1 MKKIFKY
8 ILVAGLSL
16 GLMSCDKFF
25 DSMEGDLSK
34 VSAEDL
40 LASNSG
46 LLGLLANLYSNLP
59 DMGVSTADQG
69 TLYANGSRSTPSYA
83 NGTSGTWSY
92 GTIRSIH
99 KFMEAVESA
108 QKAGTLDENTA
119 KGYLGEAHFLR
130 ACMYFAGVRAYGGMP
145 LLDRALDDVPID
157 SEDLYIPRST
167 EKDSWDW
174 VINEFQV
181 AADMMPASQS
191 QPMRANK
198 YTALAMKAR
207 AALWAA
213 SLSKYWNRAALDNG
227 YAAVQQKLTYMQA
240 SYADAYY
247 QDAIDASKQV
257 IDSGKYG
264 LVGANPANVDA
275 AVGSLIDLF
284 QSYDVHEGIFG
295 RSYNNGTTTSG
306 NGNQGWG
313 PNQVVTGYL
322 QGTYSVTL
330 NLADAYDNY
339 SDLNERKRVSG
350 QIQTLV
356 SGDESSYLTDE
367 RQLTADMLPNY
378 KRYNTV
384 DEPFKIKD
392 ARFQAWVCYPGTS
405 FRGVTI
411 NNQAGMVMPD
421 GTLAV
426 YPGNNTGVE
435 KNGVEY
441 YPYGGPGD
449 QNSMFYKLDKDI
461 NDSNRSFYCFQIR
474 KGLDETGNNPNPQ
487 TPWYNMRYSEILRTY
502 AEAVVESGK
511 GDKGLAKKCLNE
523 VRHRAGF
530 KDDIELT
537 LENVLHEWKCEFAFE
552 NQWSH
557 VLHRRRAFITSSGSS
572 MEEGPLVRKLTLIP
586 IVDLSGAEAQYIFVR
601 CYPYNATQKQGY
613 NGSFDYKANDYYSQI
628 PNYAKN
634 HLVPNNL
641 NVAN

>member
-8 ILVAGLSL
+8 ILVAGLSF

-25 DSMEGDLSK
+25 DNMEGDLSK
-34 VSAEDL
+34 VAAEDL

-83 NGTSGTWSY
+83 NGTGGTWSY

-99 KFMEAVESA
+99 KFMEAVESSLA
-108 QKAGTLDENTA
+108 AGGLDEVTA
-119 KGYLGEAHFLR
+119 KAYLGEAHFLR

-145 LLDRALDDVPID
+145 ILDRALDDVPID
-157 SEDLYIPRST
+157 SEELYIPRST
-167 EKDSWDW
+167 EKASWDW

-181 AADMMPASQS
+181 AADMMPEKQAQV
-191 QPMRANK
+191 MRATK

-213 SLSKYWNRAALDNG
+213 SESKYWGRAALSND
-227 YAAVQQKLTYMQA
+227 YAAVKQELTYMQA

-247 QDAIDASKQV
+247 QQAIDAAAAV
-257 IDSGKYG
+257 INSGSYE
-264 LVGANPANVDA
+264 LAGANPANIDS
-275 AVGSLIDLF
+275 AVKNLIALF
-284 QSYDVHEGIFG
+284 QNYDAKEGVFG
-295 RSYNNGTTTSG
+295 RSYSNGTSTSG

-339 SDLNERKRVSG
+339 SNATDRERVSG
-350 QIQTLV
+350 KIQTLV
-356 SGDESSYLTDE
+356 SGDEDAYLTDE
-367 RQLTADMLPNY
+367 RQLTQDMLPNY
-378 KRYNTV
+378 KRYNSV
-384 DEPFKIKD
+384 DEPFLLKD
-392 ARFQAWVCYPGTS
+392 ARFQAWVCYPGSS
-405 FRGVTI
+405 FRGMTI
-411 NNQAGMVMPD
+411 YNQAGMIMPD
-421 GTLAV
+421 GTLSV
-426 YPGNNTGVE
+426 YPDNNSGV
-435 KNGVEY
+435 KLNDVEY

-487 TPWYNMRYSEILRTY
+487 TPWYNMRYSEVLLTY
-502 AEAVVESGK
+502 AEAVAESGK
-511 GDKGLAKKCLNE
+511 GDKNLAKKCLND
-523 VRHRAGF
+523 VRRRAGF
-530 KDDIELT
+530 TDEIELT
-537 LENVLHEWKCEFAFE
+537 IENVLHEWKVEFAFE

-572 MEEGPLVRKLTLIP
+572 AEEGSLTRKLTLIP
-586 IVDLSGAEAQYIFVR
+586 MVDLSGGTAQWIFVR

-613 NGSFDYKANDYYSQI
+613 NGSFDYKANDYYTQI
-628 PNYAKN
+628 PNYQKN

-641 NVAN
+641 IVAN